1 MMESVIAFERHTFA
15 ERLKTMLKV
24 DFRRMFTQ
32 PLVYIMFGVS
42 LLMPILILVMTT
54 MMGGSADGGEAVGTF
69 TNVWQAISSVS
80 GQSSGMGM
88 ELTAMCNMNLIYFLA
103 AVLICVFVADDFKS
117 GYAKNLFTARAKKG
131 DYVTS
136 KTLAGFI
143 GGACMLIFYFVGAM
157 IGGAIAGLSFDAG
170 VGTGQIAACLLS
182 KAFLMAV
189 FASIYLLL
197 SVAAKQRLWL
207 SLVASL
213 AAGALLFM
221 MIPVMTPLDS
231 TFLNVILCLAGGV
244 LFGAGLGVAGVIVLN
259 KTSLV

>member
-1 MMESVIAFERHTFA
+1 
-15 ERLKTMLKV
+15 
-24 DFRRMFTQ
+24 
-32 PLVYIMFGVS
+32 
-42 LLMPILILVMTT
+42 MPF
-54 MMGGSADGGEAVGTF
+54 GGSSVKLYGRDYTDEAV
-69 TNVWQAISSVS
+69 
-80 GQSSGMGM
+80 
-88 ELTAMCNMNLIYFLA
+88 
-103 AVLICVFVADDFKS
+103 
-117 GYAKNLFTARAKKG
+117 RAKKG

-157 IGGAIAGLSFDAG
+157 IGGATAGLSFDAG

>member
-1 MMESVIAFERHTFA
+1 MNAIEIRG
-15 ERLKTMLKV
+15 LKKS
-24 DFRRMFTQ
+24 FRGLYALDGLNMTVPQGAIYGFIGENGSGKSTTEK
-32 PLVYIMFGVS
+32 LICG
-42 LLMPILILVMTT
+42 LLPF
-54 MMGGSADGGEAVGTF
+54 GGSSVKLYGRDYIDEAV
-69 TNVWQAISSVS
+69 
-80 GQSSGMGM
+80 
-88 ELTAMCNMNLIYFLA
+88 
-103 AVLICVFVADDFKS
+103 
-117 GYAKNLFTARAKKG
+117 RAKKG

-157 IGGAIAGLSFDAG
+157 IGGAIAGLSFDVG

-213 AAGALLFM
+213 ARAML
-221 MIPVMTPLDS
+221 PVIQEYLS
-231 TFLNVILCLAGGV
+231 TEEGQREFEQWRAQRNSQLNRQ
-244 LFGAGLGVAGVIVLN
+244 LN
-259 KTSLV
+259 TNNSL

>member
-1 MMESVIAFERHTFA
+1 MNAIEIRG
-15 ERLKTMLKV
+15 LKKS
-24 DFRRMFTQ
+24 FRGLYALDWLNMTVPQGAIYGFIGENGSGKSTTEK
-32 PLVYIMFGVS
+32 LICG
-42 LLMPILILVMTT
+42 LLPF
-54 MMGGSADGGEAVGTF
+54 GGSSVKLYGRDYTDEAV
-69 TNVWQAISSVS
+69 
-80 GQSSGMGM
+80 
-88 ELTAMCNMNLIYFLA
+88 
-103 AVLICVFVADDFKS
+103 
-117 GYAKNLFTARAKKG
+117 RAKKG

-157 IGGAIAGLSFDAG
+157 IGGAIAGLSFDVG